1 VPLFPILLVA
11 ILLLTTLHAEVST
24 ELLPPKA
31 QELLKDVHRVVFL
44 GDSITQAGNY
54 VTDVECWLLRHGTNI
69 EILNLGLG
77 SESGTDLTP
86 EENAGHV
93 KKYGFGHPFVSERL
107 GRVLEQSKP
116 DVLFVCYG
124 MNDCGGLPGNETGTA
139 RYGEAI
145 TRIRDAALKSGV
157 KHAVICTPPIHDDG
171 KSGASD
177 PSEQSLARY
186 TAWLLG
192 KKKEGWEVV
201 DIHTPMRS
209 ALDATRSKDPS
220 FLYSEDHV
228 HPDREGHWLMAREI
242 IRQAFGGE
250 VPDLYCSEQLF
261 PCLGA
266 EIRDLVHQ
274 REMLLFYAW
283 MTKIGH
289 KRPNVPGG
297 PNAQPGPSLE
307 EAQTKAK
314 GMTDQIEK
322 KLQLQQLVPST
333 IPPPPESPKLSLIT
347 RPPEG
352 EFSPGFTPSNILT
365 HHTDQG
371 Y

>member
-1 VPLFPILLVA
+1 MKRLLSLSFCCIA
-11 ILLLTTLHAEVST
+11 LLTLFLLPCLHADNSLEQV
-24 ELLPPKA
+24 PPKA
-31 QELLKDVHRVVFL
+31 RELLKDAHRVVFL

-54 VTDVECWLLRHGTNI
+54 VTDVECWLLRHGTNV
-69 EILNLGLG
+69 EIINLGLG

-86 EENAGHV
+86 EENAGHL

-157 KHAVICTPPIHDDG
+157 KHVVICTPPIHDDG
-171 KSGASD
+171 KGAASD
-177 PSEQSLARY
+177 PSEQSLVRY
-186 TAWLLG
+186 TDWLLA

-201 DIHTPMRS
+201 DLHSPMRG
-209 ALDATRSKDPS
+209 ALDAARAKDPQ
-220 FLYSEDHV
+220 FLYAEDHV

-242 IRQAFGGE
+242 IRQAFGGN
-250 VPDLYCSEQLF
+250 VPDIYCSEQLF
-261 PCLGA
+261 PFLGA
-266 EIRDLVHQ
+266 EIRDLVNQ
-274 REMLLFYAW
+274 RQKLLFNAW

-289 KRPNVPGG
+289 TRPNVPGG

-314 GMTDQIEK
+314 VMTDQIDK
-322 KLQLQQLVPST
+322 KLQLQQLTPAAVP
-333 IPPPPESPKLSLIT
+333 
-347 RPPEG
+347 
-352 EFSPGFTPSNILT
+352 TPSPAP
-365 HHTDQG
+365 
-371 Y
+371 